1 MILQQAAVTDPPVE
15 QSPLT
20 GRKNTM
26 HDYIAFMAKEQA
38 LISSTC
44 SLLLQK
50 IRTPACAEVLIS
62 EVKFA
67 TKTLAKQTSLQSN
80 FTAKGNFTCPKGKLS
95 FQNKKHFLRSA
106 FCFGGTA
113 QI

>member
-1 MILQQAAVTDPPVE
+1 MANAIVMFCAAA
-15 QSPLT
+15 Q
-20 GRKNTM
+20 
-26 HDYIAFMAKEQA
+26 
-38 LISSTC
+38 
-44 SLLLQK
+44 
-50 IRTPACAEVLIS
+50 S